1 MRKRLVRMGI
11 NFDLTFLRKL
21 ELLSDVWTKDGFI
34 GFDTFGGGIKG
45 LTIAKSPKPNI
56 TISDRI
62 HLVDIYGMMIS
73 VICNTV
79 STIDGGLMDFNIA
92 GVNLAEKCL
101 FKFVFVLKGLEDIPL
116 LKLTNMIVV
125 EF

>member
-1 MRKRLVRMGI
+1 MGI

-45 LTIAKSPKPNI
+45 LTIAKCPKSDI

-62 HLVDIYGMMIS
+62 HLINIDGVMIR

-79 STIDGGLMDFNIA
+79 STVDGGLMDFDIT

-116 LKLTNMIVV
+116 LKLTDMIVV
-125 EF
+125 KF